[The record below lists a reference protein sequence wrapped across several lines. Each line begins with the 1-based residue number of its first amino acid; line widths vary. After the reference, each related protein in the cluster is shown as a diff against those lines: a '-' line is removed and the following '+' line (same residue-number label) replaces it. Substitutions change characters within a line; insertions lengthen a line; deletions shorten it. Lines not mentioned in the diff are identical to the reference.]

1 MILKS
6 ERMEF
11 AGRTFPS
18 VESVFIMN
26 STNFS
31 FYDFKKKIYV
41 CRASQRIQ
49 SPDAKVIR
57 ICKLSAAA
65 ETVNS
70 APLLK
75 QSALFPLNF
84 YSSLLTNFA
93 ETST

>member
-6 ERMEF
+6 DSMEF

-31 FYDFKKKIYV
+31 FYDFKKNSMCIG
-41 CRASQRIQ
+41 APQ

-57 ICKLSAAA
+57 ICNLSAAA
-65 ETVNS
+65 GTLNS
-70 APLLK
+70 APLMK
-75 QSALFPLNF
+75 QSA
-84 YSSLLTNFA
+84 SSL
-93 ETST
+93 

>member
-6 ERMEF
+6 DRMEF

-31 FYDFKKKIYV
+31 FYDLKKNSLCV
-41 CRASQRIQ
+41 GVLQRIQ

-57 ICKLSAAA
+57 ICKLSAADA
-65 ETVNS
+65 GTVNS
-70 APLLK
+70 APLKK
-75 QSALFPLNF
+75 QSGLFP
-84 YSSLLTNFA
+84 
-93 ETST
+93 

>member
-1 MILKS
+1 MMLKS
-6 ERMEF
+6 SSMEF

-31 FYDFKKKIYV
+31 FYDLKKFYV
-41 CRASQRIQ
+41 YGAPQ

-65 ETVNS
+65 GTLNS
-70 APLLK
+70 APLIK
-75 QSALFPLNF
+75 QSA
-84 YSSLLTNFA
+84 SSL
-93 ETST
+93 